1 LTTTPDPGIQVRRR
15 GVVADSR
22 AARIAF
28 IAGGHVCLGLG
39 ITGVILPV
47 LPGVVF
53 LIGSAACY
61 ARGSMR
67 FYNWLLG
74 HRWLGPPVRDW
85 EEHRAMTLRAKVVAI
100 VMLVGGIAVTIVF
113 VVKLLWVRAMLAVMA
128 IGLTTLIVFIKTR
141 REPAA

>member
-1 LTTTPDPGIQVRRR
+1 MTTTPDPGIRLRRR

-28 IAGGHVCLGLG
+28 IVVGHCCLALG

-74 HRWLGPPVRDW
+74 HKWLGPPVRDW
-85 EEHRAMTLRAKVVAI
+85 EEHRAMTVRAKVVSL

-113 VVKLLWVRAMLAVMA
+113 VVKLLWLRVMLAVLA
-128 IGLTTLIVFIKTR
+128 IVLTSLILFIKTR
-141 REPAA
+141 R

>member
-1 LTTTPDPGIQVRRR
+1 M
-15 GVVADSR
+15 VADSR

-28 IAGGHVCLGLG
+28 IVVGHLCLALG

-53 LIGSAACY
+53 LIASAACY

-74 HRWLGPPVRDW
+74 HKLLGPPVRDW
-85 EEHRAMTLRAKVVAI
+85 EEHRAMTVQAKVVSI
-100 VMLVGGIAVTIVF
+100 LMLVGGIAVTILF
-113 VVKLLWVRAMLAVMA
+113 VVKLLWLRVMLAVMA
-128 IGLTTLIVFIKTR
+128 IGLTTLILIIKTR
-141 REPAA
+141 R

>member
-1 LTTTPDPGIQVRRR
+1 MTTTPDPGIRLRRR

-28 IAGGHVCLGLG
+28 IVVGHCCLALG

-74 HRWLGPPVRDW
+74 HKWLGPPVRDW
-85 EEHRAMTLRAKVVAI
+85 EDHRAMTVRAKVVSL

-113 VVKLLWVRAMLAVMA
+113 VVKLLWLRVMLALLA
-128 IGLTTLIVFIKTR
+128 IGLATLILFIKTR
-141 REPAA
+141 R

>member
-1 LTTTPDPGIQVRRR
+1 MTTTPDPGIRRR

-28 IAGGHVCLGLG
+28 IAAGHVCLGLG

-74 HRWLGPPVRDW
+74 HKWLGPPVRDW
-85 EEHRAMTLRAKVVAI
+85 EEHRAMTVRAKLVSI
-100 VMLVGGIAVTIVF
+100 VMLVGGIAITIVF
-113 VVKLLWVRAMLAVMA
+113 VVKLFWVRVMLALMA
-128 IGLTTLIVFIKTR
+128 IGLTSLILFIKTR
-141 REPAA
+141 R

>member
-1 LTTTPDPGIQVRRR
+1 MTTTPDPGIRLRRR

-28 IAGGHVCLGLG
+28 IVVVHCCLALG

-74 HRWLGPPVRDW
+74 HKWLGPPVRDW
-85 EEHRAMTLRAKVVAI
+85 EDHRAMTVRAKVVSL

-113 VVKLLWVRAMLAVMA
+113 VVKLLWLRVMLALLA
-128 IGLTTLIVFIKTR
+128 IGLATLILFIKTR
-141 REPAA
+141 R

>member
-1 LTTTPDPGIQVRRR
+1 M
-15 GVVADSR
+15 VADSR

-28 IAGGHVCLGLG
+28 IVGGHVCLGLG

-53 LIGSAACY
+53 LIASAACY

-74 HRWLGPPVRDW
+74 HKLLGPPVRDW
-85 EEHRAMTLRAKVVAI
+85 EEHRAMTVQAKVVSI
-100 VMLVGGIAVTIVF
+100 LMLVGGIAVTILF
-113 VVKLLWVRAMLAVMA
+113 VVKLLWLRVMLAVMA
-128 IGLTTLIVFIKTR
+128 IGLTTLILIIKTR
-141 REPAA
+141 R

>member
-1 LTTTPDPGIQVRRR
+1 M
-15 GVVADSR
+15 VADSR

-28 IAGGHVCLGLG
+28 IVVGHLCLALG

-53 LIGSAACY
+53 LIAAAASY

-67 FYNWLLG
+67 FYNWLLA

-85 EEHRAMTLRAKVVAI
+85 EEHRAMTVRAKVVSL

-113 VVKLLWVRAMLAVMA
+113 VVKLLWLRVLLALLA
-128 IGLTTLIVFIKTR
+128 IGLTTLILFIKTR
-141 REPAA
+141 R

>member
-1 LTTTPDPGIQVRRR
+1 MTTTPDPGIQIRRR

-85 EEHRAMTLRAKVVAI
+85 EEHRAMTVRAKVVSL

-113 VVKLLWVRAMLAVMA
+113 VVKLLWLRVMLALMA
-128 IGLTTLIVFIKTR
+128 IGLSSLILLIKTR
-141 REPAA
+141 R

>member
-1 LTTTPDPGIQVRRR
+1 LTTTPDPGIRLRRR

-28 IAGGHVCLGLG
+28 IVAGHCCLALG

-53 LIGSAACY
+53 LIGAAACY

-74 HRWLGPPVRDW
+74 HKWLGPPVRDW
-85 EEHRAMTLRAKVVAI
+85 EEHRAMTVRAKVVSL

-113 VVKLLWVRAMLAVMA
+113 VVKLLWLRVMLGLLA
-128 IGLTTLIVFIKTR
+128 IGLTTLILTIKTR
-141 REPAA
+141 R